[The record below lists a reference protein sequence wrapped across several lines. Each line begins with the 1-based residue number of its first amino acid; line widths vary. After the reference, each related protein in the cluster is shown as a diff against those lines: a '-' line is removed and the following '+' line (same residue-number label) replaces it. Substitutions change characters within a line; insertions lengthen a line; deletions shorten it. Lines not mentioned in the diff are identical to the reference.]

1 MSPRHQLYIGGQWV
15 DPATSQTIEVISPH
29 TEQLVAR
36 VADPAPADVDRA
48 VAAARSAFDTGP
60 WRRTDPQAR
69 VAIVRELA
77 ECYRAREDELAH
89 LITTEMGAPITFAR
103 SAHVTLPGVMMRAFA
118 DTAADYRWQETR
130 TGFLGGDV
138 VVGHHPVGVVAA
150 IIPWNMP
157 MFLIVAKLIPAL
169 LAGCTVVLKPSPETP
184 LDAHHMAE
192 LLDQVGLPP
201 GVVSILPGGREVGR
215 QLVAHPGVDKVSF
228 TGSTVAGRQ
237 VAEVCGGA
245 LRRVSLELGGKSAA
259 VVLDDADPDAVA
271 TGMMVA
277 GLMNGGQ
284 ACVAQTRVLVP
295 QRRRHEFVDA
305 LASSIERLTV
315 GDPFDTATRI
325 GPMVSRRQQQ
335 RVREYIDLGQREGA
349 RLLVGGTD
357 LPADIDRG
365 WYVRPTL
372 FADVDNSMRIAQEEI
387 FGPVLSVIAYADDD
401 HAVHL
406 ANDSE
411 YGLSGSVWS
420 PDIERATAIARRV
433 RAGTV
438 GINEPYSMD
447 PVAPFGGVK
456 NSGIGREFGAEGLA
470 GYLDTVS
477 FSIRRPV
484 ADSAVAQGDT
494 VGADHAAGPP
504 TEIRSS

>member
-15 DPATSQTIEVISPH
+15 DPAAGETIEVISPH
-29 TEQLVAR
+29 TEQVIAR
-36 VADPAPADVDRA
+36 VADPTTADVDRA
-48 VAAARSAFDTGP
+48 VAAAREAFDTGP
-60 WRRTDPQAR
+60 WPRMDPQAR

-77 ECYRAREDELAH
+77 RCYRAREDELAQ
-89 LITTEMGAPITFAR
+89 LITTEMGAPITFSR
-103 SAHVTLPGVMMRAFA
+103 SAHAKLPGIMISAFA
-118 DTAADYRWQETR
+118 DIAAGYRWQETR
-130 TGFLGGDV
+130 VGFLGRDV
-138 VVGHHPVGVVAA
+138 VVGHEPVGVVAA

-157 MFLIVAKLIPAL
+157 MFLLVGKLIPAL
-169 LAGCTVVLKPSPETP
+169 LAGCTVVLKPSPETA

-201 GVVSILPGGREVGR
+201 GVVSILPAGREVGR
-215 QLVAHPGVDKVSF
+215 YLVSHPGVDKVSF
-228 TGSTVAGRQ
+228 TGSTGAGRQ
-237 VAEVCGGA
+237 VAEVCGAA

-277 GLMNGGQ
+277 GLMNSGQ

-295 QRRRHEFVDA
+295 QRRRDEFVDA
-305 LASSIERLTV
+305 LASVIENLTV
-315 GDPFDTATRI
+315 GDPFDPATRI
-325 GPMVSRRQQQ
+325 GPMVSHRQQQ
-335 RVREYIDLGQREGA
+335 RVLEYIHLGQRDGA
-349 RLLVGGTD
+349 RLIVGGTG
-357 LPADIDRG
+357 LPEGVEHG

-372 FADVDNSMRIAQEEI
+372 FADVNNSMRIAQEEI
-387 FGPVLSVIAYADDD
+387 FGPVLSVIAYTDDE

-420 PDIERATAIARRV
+420 SDIERATAIARRV
-433 RAGTV
+433 RAGTL

-456 NSGIGREFGAEGLA
+456 NSGIGREFGTEGLE

-477 FSIRRPV
+477 LSIRSPANATVPQR
-484 ADSAVAQGDT
+484 DSARAVA
-494 VGADHAAGPP
+494 PP
-504 TEIRSS
+504 SGIRSS

>member
-15 DPATSQTIEVISPH
+15 DPAAGESIEVISPH
-29 TEQLVAR
+29 TEQVIAR
-36 VADPAPADVDRA
+36 VPDPTTADVDRA
-48 VAAARSAFDTGP
+48 VASAREAFDTGP
-60 WRRTDPQAR
+60 WPRMDPQAR

-77 ECYRAREDELAH
+77 RCYRAREDELAH
-89 LITTEMGAPITFAR
+89 LITTEMGAPITFSR
-103 SAHVTLPGVMMRAFA
+103 SAHAKLPGIMISAFA
-118 DTAADYRWQETR
+118 DIAAGYRWQETR
-130 TGFLGGDV
+130 AGFLGRDV
-138 VVGHHPVGVVAA
+138 VVGHEPVGVVAA

-157 MFLIVAKLIPAL
+157 MFLLVGKLIPAL
-169 LAGCTVVLKPSPETP
+169 LAGCTVVLKPSPETA
-184 LDAHHMAE
+184 LDAQHMAE

-201 GVVSILPGGREVGR
+201 GVVSILPAGREVGR
-215 QLVAHPGVDKVSF
+215 YLVSHPGVDKVSF
-228 TGSTVAGRQ
+228 TGSTEAGRQ
-237 VAEVCGGA
+237 VAEVCGAA

-277 GLMNGGQ
+277 GLMNSGQ

-295 QRRRHEFVDA
+295 QHRRDEFVDA
-305 LASSIERLTV
+305 LASVIENLTV
-315 GDPFDTATRI
+315 GDPFDPATRI

-335 RVREYIDLGQREGA
+335 RVLEYIDLGQREGA

-357 LPADIDRG
+357 LPESVEHG

-387 FGPVLSVIAYADDD
+387 FGPVLSVIAYTDDE

-420 PDIERATAIARRV
+420 SDIERATAIARRV
-433 RAGTV
+433 RAGTL

-456 NSGIGREFGAEGLA
+456 NSGIGREFGTEGLE

-477 FSIRRPV
+477 LSIRPSTNATV
-484 ADSAVAQGDT
+484 PHIDSARAVA
-494 VGADHAAGPP
+494 PP
-504 TEIRSS
+504 SGIRSS

>member
-15 DPATSQTIEVISPH
+15 DPAVGETIEVISPH
-29 TEQLVAR
+29 TEQVIAR
-36 VADPAPADVDRA
+36 VADPTTADVDRA
-48 VAAARSAFDTGP
+48 VAAAREAFDTGP
-60 WRRTDPQAR
+60 WPRTDPQAR

-77 ECYRAREDELAH
+77 RCYRAREDELAQ
-89 LITTEMGAPITFAR
+89 LITTEMGSPITFSR
-103 SAHVTLPGVMMRAFA
+103 SAHAKLPGIMISAFA
-118 DTAADYRWQETR
+118 DIAADYRWRETR
-130 TGFLGGDV
+130 AGFLGRDV
-138 VVGHHPVGVVAA
+138 IVGHEPVGVVAA

-157 MFLIVAKLIPAL
+157 MFLLVGKLIPAL
-169 LAGCTVVLKPSPETP
+169 LAGCTVVLKPSPETA

-201 GVVSILPGGREVGR
+201 GVVSILPAGREVGR
-215 QLVAHPGVDKVSF
+215 YLVSHPGVDKVSF
-228 TGSTVAGRQ
+228 TGSTGAGRQ
-237 VAEVCGGA
+237 VAEVCGAA

-277 GLMNGGQ
+277 GLMNSGQ

-295 QRRRHEFVDA
+295 QRRRDEFVDA
-305 LASSIERLTV
+305 LASVIENLTV
-315 GDPFDTATRI
+315 GDPFDPATRI
-325 GPMVSRRQQQ
+325 GPMVSHRQQQ
-335 RVREYIDLGQREGA
+335 RVLEYIDLGQRDGA
-349 RLLVGGTD
+349 RLIVGGTD
-357 LPADIDRG
+357 LPEGVEHG
-365 WYVRPTL
+365 WYVQPTL

-387 FGPVLSVIAYADDD
+387 FGPVLSVIAYTDDE

-420 PDIERATAIARRV
+420 SDIDRATAIARRV
-433 RAGTV
+433 RAGTL

-456 NSGIGREFGAEGLA
+456 NSGIGREFGAEGLD

-477 FSIRRPV
+477 LSVRSQPNARVPHI
-484 ADSAVAQGDT
+484 DSARAVA
-494 VGADHAAGPP
+494 PP
-504 TEIRSS
+504 SGIRSS